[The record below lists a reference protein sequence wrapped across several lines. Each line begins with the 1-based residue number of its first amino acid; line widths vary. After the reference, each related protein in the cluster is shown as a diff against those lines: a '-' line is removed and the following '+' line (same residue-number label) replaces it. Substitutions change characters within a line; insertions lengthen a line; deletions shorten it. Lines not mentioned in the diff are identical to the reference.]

1 MSNQKTGALL
11 DPKKQSFLRD
21 RERLAVYQRDE
32 DLKTLMSTP
41 AGRRFLY
48 RLAYGICGVENGIWS
63 ASAEIH
69 YMEGRRSVGIEV
81 KNEAQRLAPREYVLM
96 IQEQINDAAQLQ
108 EKRQVV
114 IDDPKDEE

>member
-1 MSNQKTGALL
+1 MSNQKKGALL
-11 DPKKQSFLRD
+11 DPKKQAFLRD
-21 RERLAVYQRDE
+21 RERLALYQNGE
-32 DLKTLMSTP
+32 DFKFLMSHP
-41 AGRRFLY
+41 QGRRFMY

-81 KNEAQRLAPREYVLM
+81 KNEAQRLAPREYVQM

-108 EKRQVV
+108 ETRQVV
-114 IDDPKDEE
+114 IDDAKDEE